1 MAHDNLPPCA
11 RMARLNQ
18 VRLRF
23 LNHLSFTHVLVEAL
37 MGTGGLAVMTV
48 GALLVTGGSLDASV
62 LPLLTLLAL
71 ASFIPVAEIAH
82 WQRAGGYPG
91 LGAAYFCR

>member
-1 MAHDNLPPCA
+1 
-11 RMARLNQ
+11 
-18 VRLRF
+18 
-23 LNHLSFTHVLVEAL
+23 

-71 ASFIPVAEIAH
+71 ASFIPVAEIA
-82 WQRAGGYPG
+82 RIGKELADTLASARRIFAVEDEPVPVTMD
-91 LGAAYFCR
+91 LESTLPCPITARGAACPVRG

>member
-1 MAHDNLPPCA
+1 
-11 RMARLNQ
+11 
-18 VRLRF
+18 
-23 LNHLSFTHVLVEAL
+23 

-71 ASFIPVAEIAH
+71 ASFIPVAEIA
-82 WQRAGGYPG
+82 RIGKELADTLASARRIFAVEDEPVPVTDGPG
-91 LGAAYFCR
+91 VHSHVP